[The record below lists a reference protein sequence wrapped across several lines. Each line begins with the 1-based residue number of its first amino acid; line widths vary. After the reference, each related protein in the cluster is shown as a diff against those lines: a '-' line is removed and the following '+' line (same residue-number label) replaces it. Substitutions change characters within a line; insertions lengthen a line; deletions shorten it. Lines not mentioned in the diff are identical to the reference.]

1 MTMILPCFGGAE
13 SFKWSDMR
21 PIEIR
26 IEGYKIV
33 ITKEDEKQEQPNTK
47 APNVIT
53 YPAIPCG
60 EPSQDMTGDW
70 WQKPNATWVS
80 GGITYTNTTDAP
92 KATGG
97 TVAGSTYTIDHSQT
111 DCFTPNTS
119 NVKQQDD
126 SDGIVTKLMKGVE
139 RAIKDE

>member
-1 MTMILPCFGGAE
+1 M
-13 SFKWSDMR
+13 K

-33 ITKEDEKQEQPNTK
+33 ITKEDDKQEQPSITV
-47 APNVIT
+47 PNNGKVPDLIT
-53 YPAIPCG
+53 YPVVPCG
-60 EPSQDMTGDW
+60 EPNPDLTGDW
-70 WQKPNATWVS
+70 WQKPNATWIS
-80 GGITYTNTTDAP
+80 GGVTYTNTTDAP

-97 TVAGSTYTIDHSQT
+97 IVSGGTHTIDHSQT

-119 NVKQQDD
+119 NLKQED